1 MSNHATYNCADCGAP
16 VRVRKANAELSA
28 TAKPLY
34 CNVCLKF
41 RGLKKRSSLDS
52 IRKAIKQTTTEHG
65 APPMRI
71 AMHFETLEMVK
82 QEVNRTKEYIL
93 KMMPGGRQMKCLDLL
108 VVIDND
114 LAIGDIRLER

>member
-1 MSNHATYNCADCGAP
+1 VLGTPSARGAP
-16 VRVRKANAELSA
+16 IIHRKHPPGYQADH
-28 TAKPLY
+28 
-34 CNVCLKF
+34 
-41 RGLKKRSSLDS
+41 RGTW
-52 IRKAIKQTTTEHG
+52 AA
-65 APPMRI
+65 APQDRH
-71 AMHFETLEMVK
+71 ALETLEMVK